1 LFLVAIDV
9 GNALHI
15 MTVLQRV
22 IAAAD
27 MVGDAKS
34 KQSNAYEGDTQRR
47 NDVRTLADLAKAFT
61 AA

>member
-1 LFLVAIDV
+1 
-9 GNALHI
+9 

>member
-9 GNALHI
+9 GNAVDI

-34 KQSNAYEGDTQRR
+34 ARPNAYEGDT
-47 NDVRTLADLAKAFT
+47 
-61 AA
+61 